1 MFSHGKATVD
11 WDTMLSGVSL
21 SLISTSF
28 YFGGKFYQEKK
39 SNLIENQFPLKYC
52 VS

>member
-11 WDTMLSGVSL
+11 WDTMLSTVFL
-21 SLISTSF
+21 SLISASF

-39 SNLIENQFPLKYC
+39 QSY
-52 VS
+52 